1 MNTIYKKTKRFGR
14 GGGASRAHANAL
26 TCQLHG
32 GLRQLEHHGHLV
44 PARLASQ
51 FIAQDLLEV
60 AVADAVY
67 QVAHDR
73 QVSHLLQ
80 AQARIADVI
89 VILGYFV
96 MRLMS
101 NNCKFLKRT

>member
-1 MNTIYKKTKRFGR
+1 MSK
-14 GGGASRAHANAL
+14 SRQAL
-26 TCQLHG
+26 TSELDG
-32 GLRQLEHHGHLV
+32 GLRQAEHERHLV
-44 PARLASQ
+44 PAGVGAELLTE
-51 FIAQDLLEV
+51 DLLEV

-80 AQARIADVI
+80 AQAHTTIAHVI

-96 MRLMS
+96 MRFMS
-101 NNCKFLKRT
+101 NNYFK

>member
-1 MNTIYKKTKRFGR
+1 MSKRR
-14 GGGASRAHANAL
+14 QAL
-26 TCQLHG
+26 TGELDG
-32 GLRQLEHHGHLV
+32 GLRQAEHERHLV
-44 PARLASQ
+44 PAGVGAELLTE
-51 FIAQDLLEV
+51 DLLEV
-60 AVADAVY
+60 AVADAVH